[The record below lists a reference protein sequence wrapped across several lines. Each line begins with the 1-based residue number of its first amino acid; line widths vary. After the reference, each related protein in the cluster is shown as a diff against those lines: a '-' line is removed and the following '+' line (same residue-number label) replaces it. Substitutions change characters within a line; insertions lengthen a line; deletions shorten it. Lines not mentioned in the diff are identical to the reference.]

1 MKTNTLLIKTAALV
15 IAVLIVI
22 TALQYESIKRYKRVI
37 ESNDTTTII
46 TKHDTVYKTFT
57 FTDTVREP
65 EYVHVYH
72 RDTLYKD
79 SVPHIITLE
88 SKTYENTI
96 TNNGD
101 TCTYQAFISGYN
113 LDEQDYPKL
122 DSINLHTSHQI
133 INTYQEVIIE
143 KKTPQNVRK
152 WHLSPSVGVGYG
164 LTQKKCDVYLGVSL
178 GYDIFGK

>member
-1 MKTNTLLIKTAALV
+1 MKTSTLLIKTAALV

-37 ESNDTTTII
+37 ESNNTTIT
-46 TKHDTVYKTFT
+46 TKHDTLYKTFT

-133 INTYQEVIIE
+133 INTIQYVTIE
-143 KKTPQNVRK
+143 KIKPQNVRK

-164 LTQKKCDVYLGVSL
+164 LTQKKCDVYLGISL

>member
-1 MKTNTLLIKTAALV
+1 MKTKTQKTLLIITSIIILTL
-15 IAVLIVI
+15 IAISL
-22 TALQYESIKRYKRVI
+22 LQYGQIKKYEQMIEKQDTVYK
-37 ESNDTTTII
+37 
-46 TKHDTVYKTFT
+46 TKTDTVYKTFT
-57 FTDTVREP
+57 FTDTVTEP
-65 EYVHVYH
+65 KYVHVYH

-79 SVPHIITLE
+79 SVPHTIALE

-143 KKTPQNVRK
+143 KKTPQKQN
-152 WHLSPSVGVGYG
+152 
-164 LTQKKCDVYLGVSL
+164 TE
-178 GYDIFGK
+178 III